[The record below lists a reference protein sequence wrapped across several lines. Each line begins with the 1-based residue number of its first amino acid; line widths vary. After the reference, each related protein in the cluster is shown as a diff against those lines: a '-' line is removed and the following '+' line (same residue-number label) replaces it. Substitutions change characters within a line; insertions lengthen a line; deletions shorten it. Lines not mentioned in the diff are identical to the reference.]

1 MKYCSRD
8 VCIPGVVQL
17 KGHMAVSYTDWIIVS
32 GLFTTRTTVKA
43 RKLADISIGDNTGL
57 ELQSAWPRDIQR
69 QRPTDLLKR

>member
-1 MKYCSRD
+1 MNAHKVDIKLISS
-8 VCIPGVVQL
+8 
-17 KGHMAVSYTDWIIVS
+17 AVKVS

-57 ELQSAWPRDIQR
+57 ELQSAWPRGIQR